1 MSRIRFALIA
11 FAWITAT
18 CLFGWVDNSWSRS
31 KQIPEGIENFS
42 QVTQTLFRG
51 AQPSV
56 AGFTQLRD
64 MGVGIIVNFR
74 DEAGETADEKKQIE
88 SLGMKYVGIP
98 WSGRQNPSNAQIIQF
113 LDLVRANPQAK
124 IFVHCQRGADRTGT
138 MIAAYRI
145 AVEHQTVAKAVSE
158 MHQFHYDHFWLPQLE
173 RYIDSLPQLLQTDTL
188 FSAYAPVAG
197 PMSVTAAPTGT
208 SAFTPIQ

>member
-1 MSRIRFALIA
+1 MPRIRFAFIA
-11 FAWITAT
+11 FAVITAT
-18 CLFGWVDNSWSRS
+18 CLFGWVDNSWCQP
-31 KQIPEGIENFS
+31 KQSSDAIENFS

-51 AQPSV
+51 AQPSA
-56 AGFTQLRD
+56 AGFTKLRD

-74 DEAGETADEKKQIE
+74 DEAGETADEKKQVE

-98 WSGRQNPSNAQIIQF
+98 WSGRQYPSSAQIIQF
-113 LDLVRANPQAK
+113 LDLVRTNPQAK

-145 AVEHQTVAKAVSE
+145 AIEHKTVANAVSE
-158 MHQFHYDHFWLPQLE
+158 MHQFHYDHFFLPQLE
-173 RYIDSLPQLLQTDTL
+173 RYINSLPSLIQTDTL

-197 PMSVTAAPTGT
+197 SMSAAAAPAGT
-208 SAFTPIQ
+208 LAVPAAQ